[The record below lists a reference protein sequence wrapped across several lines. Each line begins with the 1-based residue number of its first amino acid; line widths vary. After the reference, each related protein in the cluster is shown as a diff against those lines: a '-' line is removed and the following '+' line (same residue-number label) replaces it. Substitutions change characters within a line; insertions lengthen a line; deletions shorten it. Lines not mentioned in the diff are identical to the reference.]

1 MFWQHRLEHLHA
13 TLLLFIARAYPRVDV
28 SWLGH
33 LLNVLSEAKFLN
45 AVKGQK
51 VAGSSP
57 VHPTKRTFFAERSSL
72 VMTQLPGKPF
82 LQLRN
87 NPKIRRNSLRV
98 LTYICRVILP
108 ENHFTANSYSRVRVI
123 RC

>member
-13 TLLLFIARAYPRVDV
+13 TLLLFIAWARPRVDV

-33 LLNVLSEAKFLN
+33 LLGVLSEAKSLN

-57 VHPTKRTFFAERSSL
+57 VRPTKHQFSHYFQSCLKNQT
-72 VMTQLPGKPF
+72 VK
-82 LQLRN
+82 LRQQVFQVVF
-87 NPKIRRNSLRV
+87 KG
-98 LTYICRVILP
+98 
-108 ENHFTANSYSRVRVI
+108 FT
-123 RC
+123 